1 MAYNPTKTFNQLV
14 ADFEPAGKP
23 LLKSIR
29 EGKAA
34 YDEWQSF
41 RDARTNADIATDLTA
56 LETANGTGRTITEPE
71 VADMDAAFSAFD
83 SIMRYL
89 DNDTPPAGIDQGFA
103 LRVLS

>member
-1 MAYNPTKTFNQLV
+1 MAYNVDKTWEALVKDLEPV
-14 ADFEPAGKP
+14 ADN
-23 LLKSIR
+23 LLGVIR
-29 EGKAA
+29 EGKGR

-41 RDARTNADIATDLTA
+41 RNGRDNATIATDLTA
-56 LETANGTGRTITEPE
+56 LGSRAVAETE

-103 LRVLS
+103 LRVFS

>member
-1 MAYNPTKTFNQLV
+1 MPYNPLKTFDQLV
-14 ADFEPAGKP
+14 TQFEPKGAS
-23 LLKSIR
+23 LLKAIR
-29 EGKAA
+29 EGKGE

-41 RDARTNADIATDLTA
+41 RASRTDADIATA
-56 LETANGTGRTITEPE
+56 LSGTSGRTITAAE

-83 SIMRYL
+83 SMKRYL